1 MVMEIKLGDV
11 VRLKKQHPCGNYE
24 WQVVRLGADIG
35 IKCLKCQRRVLLERR
50 VFERRI
56 KAFVSRGGNEGQEA
70 SLDKEKELE
79 TKLADLKRR

>member
-11 VRLKKQHPCGNYE
+11 VRLKKKHPCGGYE

-50 VFERRI
+50 VFERRV
-56 KAFVSRGGNEGQEA
+56 KAFVSRGGTEGQEA
-70 SLDKEKELE
+70 AINKEKELE
-79 TKLADLKRR
+79 TKLADLEGR